1 MEENSMIR
9 RNSPALYLTTAVI
22 LLAGVLTG
30 CGASDPYE
38 RVAVRGSVTLDGR
51 ALEAGRIVFL
61 PQKGVSGQQVVGT
74 ITDGQYEIAKE
85 SGPVCGPHKVQI
97 FAELELPYDIENAEA
112 HAAHVARGGDPTVTN
127 RIADKYNVVTILQ
140 ANPQP
145 EDSNRFDFEVASVRG
160 RRRR

>member
-1 MEENSMIR
+1 MIR
-9 RNSPALYLTTAVI
+9 CDRPAFYPATAVL
-22 LLAGVLTG
+22 LLAGALTG

-38 RVAVRGSVTLDGR
+38 RVAVSGSVTLDGR

-61 PQKGVSGQQVVGT
+61 PQEGVNGQQAVGT
-74 ITDGQYEIAKE
+74 ITDGRYEIAKE

-97 FAELELPYDIENAEA
+97 FAELNLPYDIENAEA

-127 RIADKYNVVTILQ
+127 RIADKYNVATILE

-145 EDSNRFDFEVASVRG
+145 ADPNRFDFEVASVRG
-160 RRRR
+160 RRR